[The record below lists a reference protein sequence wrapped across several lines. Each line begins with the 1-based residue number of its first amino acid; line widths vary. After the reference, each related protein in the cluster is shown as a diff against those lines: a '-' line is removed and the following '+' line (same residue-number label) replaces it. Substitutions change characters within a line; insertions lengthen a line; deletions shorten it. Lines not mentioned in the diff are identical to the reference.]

1 MLVTKIQA
9 VTKQKYRIELDG
21 QPAFVIYKGEL
32 SRYGIK
38 EGQEIPGPVYQELVG
53 QVLTKRAKLRAMHL
67 LESMDRTRAEL
78 ERKLQA
84 GEYPREAVEAA
95 LAYVESFG
103 YLDDRRYAR
112 HYVECKK
119 EGRGKAR
126 LKMELAQKG
135 VDRSIIEEVLEE
147 AELDDC
153 RDTIRELVRKR
164 RRGSGP
170 MDDRERQRIYGYLMR
185 KGFSSSDILSVLK
198 EKEDFCLKILDR
210 FHILV
215 F

>member
-21 QPAFVIYKGEL
+21 QPAFVVYKGEL

-38 EGQEIPGPVYQELVG
+38 EGHEISRPVYEELVG

-67 LESMDRTRAEL
+67 LESMDRTRADL
-78 ERKLQA
+78 EKKLQSS
-84 GEYPREAVEAA
+84 EYPREAVAEA

-103 YLDDRRYAR
+103 YLDDKRYAR

-135 VDRSIIEEVLEE
+135 VDRNIIEEVLDE
-147 AELDDC
+147 AKLDDC

-164 RRGSGP
+164 RRGDGP

-198 EKEDFCLKILDR
+198 EKEDFC
-210 FHILV
+210 
-215 F
+215 

>member
-135 VDRSIIEEVLEE
+135 VDRSLIEEVLEE

-198 EKEDFCLKILDR
+198 EKEDFC
-210 FHILV
+210 
-215 F
+215 

>member
-38 EGQEIPGPVYQELVG
+38 EGQEIPGPVYRELVG

-103 YLDDRRYAR
+103 YLDDRRYVR
-112 HYVECKK
+112 HYVEYKK

-198 EKEDFCLKILDR
+198 EKEDFC
-210 FHILV
+210 
-215 F
+215 

>member
-21 QPAFVIYKGEL
+21 QPAFVVYKGEL

-38 EGQEIPGPVYQELVG
+38 EGHEILQPVYDELVG

-78 ERKLQA
+78 EKKLQSS
-84 GEYPREAVEAA
+84 EYPREAVAEA

-103 YLDDRRYAR
+103 YLDDKRYAR

-135 VDRSIIEEVLEE
+135 VDRNIIEEVLDE
-147 AELDDC
+147 AKLDDC

-164 RRGSGP
+164 RRGDGP

-198 EKEDFCLKILDR
+198 EKEDFC
-210 FHILV
+210 
-215 F
+215 

>member
-21 QPAFVIYKGEL
+21 QPAFVVYKGEL

-38 EGQEIPGPVYQELVG
+38 EGHEILQPVYEELVG

-78 ERKLQA
+78 EKKLQSS
-84 GEYPREAVEAA
+84 EYPREAVAEA

-103 YLDDRRYAR
+103 YLNDKRYAR

-135 VDRSIIEEVLEE
+135 VDRNIIEEVLDE
-147 AELDDC
+147 AKLDDC

-164 RRGSGP
+164 RRGDGP

-198 EKEDFCLKILDR
+198 EKEDFC
-210 FHILV
+210 
-215 F
+215 

>member
-32 SRYGIK
+32 SRYGIT

-198 EKEDFCLKILDR
+198 EKEDFC
-210 FHILV
+210 
-215 F
+215 

>member
-21 QPAFVIYKGEL
+21 QPAFVVYKGEL

-38 EGQEIPGPVYQELVG
+38 EGHEILQPVYEELVG

-78 ERKLQA
+78 EKKLQSS
-84 GEYPREAVEAA
+84 EYPREAVAEA

-103 YLDDRRYAR
+103 YLDDKRYAR

-135 VDRSIIEEVLEE
+135 VERNIIEEVLDE
-147 AELDDC
+147 AELGDC

-164 RRGSGP
+164 RRGDGP

-198 EKEDFCLKILDR
+198 EKEDFC
-210 FHILV
+210 
-215 F
+215 

>member
-170 MDDRERQRIYGYLMR
+170 MDDRERKRIYGYLMR

-198 EKEDFCLKILDR
+198 EKEDFC
-210 FHILV
+210 
-215 F
+215 

>member
-78 ERKLQA
+78 VRKLQA

-198 EKEDFCLKILDR
+198 EKEDFC
-210 FHILV
+210 
-215 F
+215 

>member
-126 LKMELAQKG
+126 LKMELAQTG

-198 EKEDFCLKILDR
+198 EKEDFC
-210 FHILV
+210 
-215 F
+215 

>member
-84 GEYPREAVEAA
+84 GEYPREAVKAA

-164 RRGSGP
+164 RRGSGS

-185 KGFSSSDILSVLK
+185 KGFSSSEILSVLK
-198 EKEDFCLKILDR
+198 EKEDFC
-210 FHILV
+210 
-215 F
+215 

>member
-112 HYVECKK
+112 HYVDCKK

-198 EKEDFCLKILDR
+198 EKEDFC
-210 FHILV
+210 
-215 F
+215 

>member
-21 QPAFVIYKGEL
+21 QPAFVVYKGEL

-38 EGQEIPGPVYQELVG
+38 EGHELSGTVYEELVG

-78 ERKLQA
+78 EKKLQSS
-84 GEYPREAVEAA
+84 EYPREAVDAA
-95 LAYVESFG
+95 LEYVTSFG
-103 YLDDRRYAR
+103 YLDDKRYAR
-112 HYVECKK
+112 HYVEYKK
-119 EGRGKAR
+119 QGRGKAR
-126 LKMELAQKG
+126 LKMELTQKG

-147 AELDDC
+147 ADLDDC
-153 RDTIRELVRKR
+153 RDTIRELVRKK
-164 RRGSGP
+164 RRGDGP
-170 MDDRERQRIYGYLMR
+170 MDDKERQRIYGFLMR

-198 EKEDFCLKILDR
+198 EKEDFC
-210 FHILV
+210 
-215 F
+215 

>member
-21 QPAFVIYKGEL
+21 QPAFVVYKGEL

-38 EGQEIPGPVYQELVG
+38 EGHEILQPVYEELVG

-78 ERKLQA
+78 EKKLQSS
-84 GEYPREAVEAA
+84 EYPREAVAEA

-103 YLDDRRYAR
+103 YLDDKRYAR

-135 VDRSIIEEVLEE
+135 VDRNIIEEVLDE
-147 AELDDC
+147 AKLDDC

-164 RRGSGP
+164 RRGDGP

-198 EKEDFCLKILDR
+198 EKEDFC
-210 FHILV
+210 
-215 F
+215 

>member
-21 QPAFVIYKGEL
+21 QPAFVVYKGEL

-38 EGQEIPGPVYQELVG
+38 EGHEILQPVYEELVG

-78 ERKLQA
+78 EKKLQSS
-84 GEYPREAVEAA
+84 EYPREAVAEA

-103 YLDDRRYAR
+103 YLDDKRYAR

-135 VDRSIIEEVLEE
+135 VDRNIIEEVLDE
-147 AELDDC
+147 AKLDDC
-153 RDTIRELVRKR
+153 RDTIRELVGKR
-164 RRGSGP
+164 RRGDGP

-198 EKEDFCLKILDR
+198 EKEDFC
-210 FHILV
+210 
-215 F
+215 

>member
-135 VDRSIIEEVLEE
+135 VDRNIIEEVLDE
-147 AELDDC
+147 AKLDDC
-153 RDTIRELVRKR
+153 RDTIRELVRKK
-164 RRGSGP
+164 RRGDGP
-170 MDDRERQRIYGYLMR
+170 MDDRERQRIYGFLMR

-198 EKEDFCLKILDR
+198 EKEDFC
-210 FHILV
+210 
-215 F
+215 

>member
-21 QPAFVIYKGEL
+21 QPAFVVYKGEL

-38 EGQEIPGPVYQELVG
+38 EGHEISQPVYEELVG

-67 LESMDRTRAEL
+67 LESMDRTRADL
-78 ERKLQA
+78 EKKLQSS
-84 GEYPREAVEAA
+84 EYPREAVAEA

-103 YLDDRRYAR
+103 YLDDKRYAR

-135 VDRSIIEEVLEE
+135 VDRNIIEEVLNE

-164 RRGSGP
+164 KRGDGP

-198 EKEDFCLKILDR
+198 EKEDFC
-210 FHILV
+210 
-215 F
+215 

>member
-198 EKEDFCLKILDR
+198 
-210 FHILV
+210 
-215 F
+215 

>member
-185 KGFSSSDILSVLK
+185 KVFSSSDILSVLK
-198 EKEDFCLKILDR
+198 EKEDFC
-210 FHILV
+210 
-215 F
+215 

>member
-84 GEYPREAVEAA
+84 GEYPRDAVEAA

-164 RRGSGP
+164 RRGSGS

-185 KGFSSSDILSVLK
+185 KGFSSSEILSVLK
-198 EKEDFCLKILDR
+198 EKEDFC
-210 FHILV
+210 
-215 F
+215 

>member
-21 QPAFVIYKGEL
+21 QPAFVVYKGEL

-38 EGQEIPGPVYQELVG
+38 EGHEISRPVYEELVG

-78 ERKLQA
+78 EKKLQSS
-84 GEYPREAVEAA
+84 EYPGEAVAEA

-103 YLDDRRYAR
+103 YLDDKRYAR

-135 VDRSIIEEVLEE
+135 VDRNIIEEVLDE
-147 AELDDC
+147 AELGDC

-164 RRGSGP
+164 RRGDGP
-170 MDDRERQRIYGYLMR
+170 MDDREQQRIYGYLMR

-198 EKEDFCLKILDR
+198 EKEDFC
-210 FHILV
+210 
-215 F
+215 

>member
-21 QPAFVIYKGEL
+21 QPAFVVYKGEL

-38 EGQEIPGPVYQELVG
+38 EGHEILQPIYEELVG

-78 ERKLQA
+78 EKKLQSS
-84 GEYPREAVEAA
+84 EYPGEAVAEA

-103 YLDDRRYAR
+103 YLDDKRYAR

-135 VDRSIIEEVLEE
+135 VDRNIIEEVLDE
-147 AELDDC
+147 AKLDDC

-164 RRGSGP
+164 RRGDGP

-198 EKEDFCLKILDR
+198 EKEDFC
-210 FHILV
+210 
-215 F
+215 

>member
-21 QPAFVIYKGEL
+21 QPAFVVYKGEL

-198 EKEDFCLKILDR
+198 EKEDFC
-210 FHILV
+210 
-215 F
+215 

>member
-164 RRGSGP
+164 RRGSGS

-198 EKEDFCLKILDR
+198 EKEDFC
-210 FHILV
+210 
-215 F
+215 

>member
-21 QPAFVIYKGEL
+21 QPAFVVYKGEL

-38 EGQEIPGPVYQELVG
+38 EGHELSGTVYEELVG

-78 ERKLQA
+78 EKKLQSS
-84 GEYPREAVEAA
+84 EYPGEAVAEA

-103 YLDDRRYAR
+103 YLDDKRYAR

-135 VDRSIIEEVLEE
+135 VDRNIIEEVLDE
-147 AELDDC
+147 AKLDDC

-164 RRGSGP
+164 RRGDGP

-198 EKEDFCLKILDR
+198 EKEDFC
-210 FHILV
+210 
-215 F
+215 

>member
-21 QPAFVIYKGEL
+21 QPAFVVYKGEL

-38 EGQEIPGPVYQELVG
+38 EGHEILQPVYEELVG

-78 ERKLQA
+78 EKKLQSS
-84 GEYPREAVEAA
+84 EYPGEAVAEA

-103 YLDDRRYAR
+103 YLDDKRYAR

-135 VDRSIIEEVLEE
+135 VDRNIIEEVLDE
-147 AELDDC
+147 AKLDDC

-164 RRGSGP
+164 RRGDGP

-198 EKEDFCLKILDR
+198 EKEDFC
-210 FHILV
+210 
-215 F
+215 

>member
-21 QPAFVIYKGEL
+21 QPAFVVYKGEL

-38 EGQEIPGPVYQELVG
+38 EGHEILQPVYEELVG

-78 ERKLQA
+78 EKKLQSS
-84 GEYPREAVEAA
+84 EYPREAVAEA

-103 YLDDRRYAR
+103 YLDDKRYAR

-135 VDRSIIEEVLEE
+135 VDRNIIEEVLDE
-147 AELDDC
+147 AELGDC

-164 RRGSGP
+164 RRGDGP

-198 EKEDFCLKILDR
+198 EKEDFC
-210 FHILV
+210 
-215 F
+215 

>member
-21 QPAFVIYKGEL
+21 QPAFVVYKGEL

-38 EGQEIPGPVYQELVG
+38 EGQEIPEPVYQELVG

-84 GEYPREAVEAA
+84 GEYPREAVEEA

-170 MDDRERQRIYGYLMR
+170 MDNRERQRIYGYLMR

-198 EKEDFCLKILDR
+198 EKEDFC
-210 FHILV
+210 
-215 F
+215 

>member
-21 QPAFVIYKGEL
+21 QPAFVVYKGEL

-38 EGQEIPGPVYQELVG
+38 EGHEILQPVYDELVG

-78 ERKLQA
+78 EKKLQSS
-84 GEYPREAVEAA
+84 EYPGEAVAEA

-103 YLDDRRYAR
+103 YLDDKRYAR

-135 VDRSIIEEVLEE
+135 VDRNIIEEVLDE
-147 AELDDC
+147 AKLDDC
-153 RDTIRELVRKR
+153 RDTIRELVGKR
-164 RRGSGP
+164 RRGDGP

-198 EKEDFCLKILDR
+198 EKEDFC
-210 FHILV
+210 
-215 F
+215 

>member
-164 RRGSGP
+164 RRDSGP

-198 EKEDFCLKILDR
+198 EKEDFC
-210 FHILV
+210 
-215 F
+215 

>member
-135 VDRSIIEEVLEE
+135 GDRSIIEEVLEE

-164 RRGSGP
+164 RRGSGS

-185 KGFSSSDILSVLK
+185 KGFSSSEILSVLK
-198 EKEDFCLKILDR
+198 EKEDFC
-210 FHILV
+210 
-215 F
+215 

>member
-21 QPAFVIYKGEL
+21 QPAFVVYKDEL

-38 EGQEIPGPVYQELVG
+38 EGHEILQPVYEELVG

-78 ERKLQA
+78 EKKLQSS
-84 GEYPREAVEAA
+84 EYPREAVAEA

-103 YLDDRRYAR
+103 YLDDKRYAR

-135 VDRSIIEEVLEE
+135 VDRNIIEEVLDE
-147 AELDDC
+147 AKLDDC

-164 RRGSGP
+164 RRGDGP

-198 EKEDFCLKILDR
+198 EKEDFC
-210 FHILV
+210 
-215 F
+215 

>member
-1 MLVTKIQA
+1 MTVTQIEAMFGSKS
-9 VTKQKYRIELDG
+9 KYRVYLDG
-21 QPAFVIYKGEL
+21 QPAFVLYKGEL

-198 EKEDFCLKILDR
+198 EKEDFC
-210 FHILV
+210 
-215 F
+215 